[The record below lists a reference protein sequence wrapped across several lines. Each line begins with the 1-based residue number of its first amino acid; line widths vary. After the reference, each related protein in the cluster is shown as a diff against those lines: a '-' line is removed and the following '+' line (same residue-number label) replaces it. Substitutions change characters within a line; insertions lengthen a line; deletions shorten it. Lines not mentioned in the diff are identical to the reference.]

1 MNDTAAPYTLNDL
14 LAIMAKLRDPEGG
27 CPWDRQQTFSTIAPY
42 TLEEAYEV
50 AHAIALNDMQEL
62 RDELGDLLFQVVFH
76 AQMGSE
82 QGVFDFSDVV
92 QAICEKMIRR
102 HPHVFAENRHS
113 TSLEALGEAWETQ
126 KTRERA
132 AKKPHD
138 DAIISA
144 LDGVAHALPALT
156 RAVKLQKR
164 AARVG
169 FDWTETQTV
178 IDKIEE
184 ELEEVR
190 AEIGVGPQERIQ
202 EELGDLLFACTNLA
216 RHLKVD
222 PEQALRLA
230 NLKFEQR
237 FYAMERMAQSMGV
250 AFESLSLEQMEA
262 HWQQAKIN
270 EKRPA

>member
-1 MNDTAAPYTLNDL
+1 MNDTSAPYTLSDL
-14 LAIMAKLRDPEGG
+14 LAIMARLRDPEGG

-50 AHAIALNDMQEL
+50 AHAIALNDLPEL

-82 QGVFDFSDVV
+82 QGAFNFSDVV

-102 HPHVFAENRHS
+102 HPHVFAEKVHGA
-113 TSLEALGEAWETQ
+113 SLEALGEAWETQ

-132 AKKPHD
+132 AKGRHEGAD
-138 DAIISA
+138 ISA

-156 RAVKLQKR
+156 RAVKLQRR

-169 FDWTETQTV
+169 FDWTEVQTV

-190 AEIGVGPQERIQ
+190 IEIGVGSQERIQ

-237 FYAMERMAQSMGV
+237 FHAMEQIARSNGV
-250 AFESLSLEQMEA
+250 AFDSLRLEQMEA
-262 HWQQAKIN
+262 LWQQAKIN